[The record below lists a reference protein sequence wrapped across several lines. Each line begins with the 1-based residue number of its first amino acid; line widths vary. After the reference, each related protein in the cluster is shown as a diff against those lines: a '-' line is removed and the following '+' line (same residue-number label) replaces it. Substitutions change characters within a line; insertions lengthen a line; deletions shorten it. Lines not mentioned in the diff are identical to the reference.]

1 MDEFTTLGSFPHQ
14 NLKAI
19 SCCFTLHISHK
30 ALTAYVLCACTPT
43 CLIKK
48 IKNYYHISCFRL
60 MSELNFEHIV
70 ASLISCKCAFWINKA
85 LFKCLKAQNI
95 FCTKINLCTCSKC
108 SANVFFLLPTNPP
121 ILYASKL
128 AKTQASFVHN
138 WVRRGVPLLLLWRHN
153 LLYMHVY
160 KELMQRKSVC
170 DVKSVTDP
178 LPFRFSCEQK
188 ILGFSQ
194 VFKPIR
200 WQDLLEEEKCPQC
213 ASNRCKDSF

>member
-1 MDEFTTLGSFPHQ
+1 MF
-14 NLKAI
+14 
-19 SCCFTLHISHK
+19 
-30 ALTAYVLCACTPT
+30 
-43 CLIKK
+43 
-48 IKNYYHISCFRL
+48 
-60 MSELNFEHIV
+60 ELNFERIV
-70 ASLISCKCAFWINKA
+70 VSLVSCQCAFWINKA

-95 FCTKINLCTCSKC
+95 FCTKMNLCTCLKC
-108 SANVFFLLPTNPP
+108 SATVFFLLPTNPP
-121 ILYASKL
+121 TLYASKL

-138 WVRRGVPLLLLWRHN
+138 RVRSGVPLLLLWRHN

-200 WQDLLEEEKCPQC
+200 WQDL
-213 ASNRCKDSF
+213 